1 MILKYAIISL
11 SLVISDNWQR
21 ANDFKLLI
29 PPNDR
34 FAIIDKFLHEAR
46 AKKSKKI
53 AIYVKIKIQEWNSE

>member
-11 SLVISDNWQR
+11 CLVISDNWQR

-53 AIYVKIKIQEWNSE
+53 AI